1 MINDEANEVIKEIFD
16 SSKNRYQKNL
26 KGSEFGFDYVQ
37 LLYYKCHK
45 LNHNCGGSYI
55 NSPEWVKNKKVAINP
70 INKKDEKK
78 SFRYAVTVPLNYKE
92 IKKNIQR
99 E

>member
-55 NSPEWVKNKKVAINP
+55 NSPECKKQKSSNKSYQQKIWKKKLSIRCNSP
-70 INKKDEKK
+70 IK
-78 SFRYAVTVPLNYKE
+78 L
-92 IKKNIQR
+92 
-99 E
+99 